1 MAAMRFDV
9 RPLVTVLTGLVGLV
23 GLGLISGCITGERPT
38 LAEAPLET
46 GDAAVDAVLTR
57 LESGA
62 AATFTASYDVLTRFG
77 DLRSSATVAQEG
89 ATRRSITIAAGGTF
103 RFVVDG
109 EATATC
115 DLTAGTCT
123 DTLDPQR
130 VSDTQLAPDFYAAG
144 AAARLR
150 RDAGQRTG
158 PTAAAAETIAGQ
170 PATCVTIPVGGA
182 GGQLTSTYCAL
193 DAGPLARLD
202 AADVAIDLTT
212 WSPTPD
218 PAAFARPG

>member
-1 MAAMRFDV
+1 MR
-9 RPLVTVLTGLVGLV
+9 RPLVTVLTGLAGLA
-23 GLGLISGCITGERPT
+23 GLTLTSGCITGERPT
-38 LAEAPLET
+38 LAEAPLVT

-57 LESGA
+57 LEGA
-62 AATFTASYDVLTRFG
+62 TAATFTANYEVLTRFG
-77 DLRSSATVAQEG
+77 DLQSSATVAQEG
-89 ATRRSITIAAGGTF
+89 AGRRSITIAAGGTF

-115 DLTAGTCT
+115 DLTAGTCS
-123 DTLDPQR
+123 DTIDPQR
-130 VSDTQLAPDFYAAG
+130 VSDTQLAPDFYSTG

-158 PTAAAAETIAGQ
+158 PTVGATETIAGQ
-170 PATCVTIPVGGA
+170 PATCVTIPVAGA
-182 GGQLTSTYCAL
+182 QPTYCAL

-218 PAAFARPG
+218 QAAFSRP